1 MLGKLMKYEFKATAR
16 IFLPVYAVLV
26 ALCLI
31 GRIVGN
37 FEELSDSIVFVIG
50 VMLIAAAFC
59 AVAVVTFVLIIKR
72 FWDNLLG
79 REGYLMHTLPARE
92 WQHILA
98 KLFTSAIWCLC
109 SVLVALLAIFLL
121 AGDAIRITFNGE
133 FLGTLREMF
142 AAFREH
148 ALLGV
153 MIRFVV
159 ETVVLLLIGCFA
171 AILMMY
177 LAMSIGQLVNR
188 GRVWAA
194 IGSYVGIS
202 ILLSLLQDGLGE
214 LLDKGIHVVVTTE
227 AGVSWMEVYRE
238 AIGAVNS
245 TMLWAIVLCLVEA
258 VAFFFATNYL
268 LSRRLNL
275 K

>member
-31 GRIVGN
+31 GRVAGN
-37 FEELSDSIVFVIG
+37 FENFSDNILFVIG

-59 AVAVVTFVLIIKR
+59 AVAVVTFVLILKR

-79 REGYLMHTLPARE
+79 REGYLMHTLPARSWE
-92 WQHILA
+92 LILS

-109 SVLVALLAIFLL
+109 SVLVALLSIFLL
-121 AGDAIRITFNGE
+121 AGAAIQLSFNGE
-133 FLGTLREMF
+133 LLGTLREAF
-142 AAFREH
+142 AAIREH
-148 ALLGV
+148 ELLGV
-153 MIRFVV
+153 MIRFFA
-159 ETVVLLLIGCFA
+159 EFLVLLIIGCLA

-188 GRVWAA
+188 YRVWAA

-202 ILLSLLQDGLGE
+202 ILLSLLEDALGK
-214 LLDKGIHVVVTTE
+214 LLDLRFVATSG
-227 AGVSWMEVYRE
+227 AAANWMNVYGE
-238 AIGAVNS
+238 AIRAASNA
-245 TMLWAIVLCLVEA
+245 MLWAIGIGLVETA
-258 VAFFFATNYL
+258 VFFFATNYL